1 MARLADCKEREI
13 YLNALN
19 NGSGSTNARHSFPQ
33 MFPANYYYT
42 TGSVSISHKKVT
54 RGKKHVAERIAK
66 GTRLY

>member
-33 MFPANYYYT
+33 MFPANYYYIT
-42 TGSVSISHKKVT
+42 ESVSISHEKSDEGEKT
-54 RGKKHVAERIAK
+54 CC
-66 GTRLY
+66 